1 MDKIFDS
8 SWMLRLT
15 ALFLAV
21 ALFLY
26 IQTEEKRETDSGTSN
41 ETDVITN
48 VPLEVYYDSDN
59 LFVTGLPETVDVKI
73 SGPKQIVMKTK
84 LEKDFK
90 LFVDL
95 NSLLIGEHSVT
106 IHQENFSEKLDV
118 SIEPR
123 IINVTIEEKVTEQFR
138 VEPEMNNRLLAENF
152 VLNEM
157 TAEPSKVAVT
167 GAKSVIDNI
176 SYVKATVSGEKDVN
190 KSFEQEAAVK
200 VLDRDLNKLDVSIN
214 PDKVNVKVEIN
225 EYSKEVPIKI
235 NEIGEPVEGLTI
247 DSLSPEKSNITVYGS
262 KSVVDSLKEVAVD
275 VDVSIIKK
283 SGPYEFKIELP
294 TGVTK
299 LSQEK
304 LTVRATVSGEP
315 VREQGKDNEADTDTD
330 SNSEDTDGN

>member
-26 IQTEEKRETDSGTSN
+26 IQTEEKRETDSSPSN

-123 IINVTIEEKVTEQFR
+123 IISVTIEEKVTEQFR

-262 KSVVDSLKEVAVD
+262 KSVVDSLKEVVVD
-275 VDVSIIKK
+275 VDVSKIKK
-283 SGPYEFKIELP
+283 SGPYEFKVKLP
-294 TGVTK
+294 TGATK

-304 LTVRATVSGEP
+304 LTVRANVSGEP
-315 VREQGKDNEADTDTD
+315 VREQGKDSEADADAD
-330 SNSEDTDGN
+330 SNGEDTDGN